1 MTRYPALIVA
11 LAWSAALA
19 TAVVLAPSQPVVGVV
34 AAAAA
39 LPAVAL
45 ALFLRPALFA
55 LALGAALLG
64 VGRAELPAADP
75 LLPARAAALAGS
87 VVAITGQV
95 VDDSRPVGAGTE
107 ALVEP
112 ARIVL
117 GTAALHDI
125 GDLMVRW
132 RGPEQAG
139 FSDQVKAIG
148 KLVLPRDL
156 PAFDRRAYLAQRHVY
171 LELDATSFDVTRPGD
186 GIATLPAWLRKRYT
200 GALDDALPAPHA
212 SVLLGIVLGVRQGI
226 PAALDNA
233 LIATGLIHL
242 LVLSGL
248 KVAVFARMVQAALVP
263 ILGRLATWPAVALIG
278 LYALAGGATPAA
290 VRASAMGGLAIA
302 ATHLGRPSHVWTSLA
317 LTAAAMLGW
326 RPELAWDVGF
336 QLSFA
341 GTAAIILLT
350 PAISRR
356 VRFLPHVLR
365 EPFAVTCAAQVG
377 TLPMMATDFHVLSP
391 VAPIA
396 NALTLPILPILVSA
410 GLLLG
415 ALSIFPE
422 AARVAAIPIAGLLA
436 YIEQVGY
443 VLARAP
449 AAAITIPTFPAWLGV
464 AYYSALG
471 PAVAGANTL
480 GRKRKAAF
488 AAAAIAPMVISA
500 TALVAW
506 ANAPPQAVV
515 MDVGD
520 GQAILLRG
528 PRGVL
533 LIDGGPSPAKLA
545 DGLGAYLPPW
555 QRNLDAL
562 VITAPGL
569 GHVGGLAGFDR
580 SAGRVLV
587 AGTVLKG
594 SAWRTAALEQATRGA
609 TIEPV
614 LAGRN
619 LMVAGF
625 ELQVIAPERGAPGDE
640 TGAAYVALRVVA
652 PGGGTFCD
660 FSDLDIDA
668 QTVAASRLRGPCMY
682 LLLPSGGR
690 SRLAPDLERAAVMAT
705 TQLVASRGAGRMAA
719 GFPPNVLRTDQEGTI
734 TLPL

>member
-1 MTRYPALIVA
+1 MALS
-11 LAWSAALA
+11 WSAALT
-19 TAVVLAPSQPVVGVV
+19 TAVVMFPEQPAVGAVAI
-34 AAAAA
+34 AAAV
-39 LPAVAL
+39 PFFAL
-45 ALFLRPALFA
+45 AFLLRPALIA
-55 LALGAALLG
+55 LAVVAALLA
-64 VGRAELPAADP
+64 VGRAELPPVDP
-75 LLPARAAALAGS
+75 AVPLRAAAVAGS
-87 VVAITGQV
+87 TVLMTGRVA
-95 VDDSRPVGAGTE
+95 DDSRSVAGGAE
-107 ALVEP
+107 VLVEP
-112 ARIVL
+112 NNLVVGVTKLAGVGNL
-117 GTAALHDI
+117 L
-125 GDLMVRW
+125 VRW
-132 RGPEQAG
+132 RGPTQAG
-139 FSDQVKAIG
+139 YGDLMRASG
-148 KLVLPRDL
+148 RLTLPRDL
-156 PAFDRRAYLAQRHVY
+156 PGFDRRAYLSQRQVY
-171 LELDATSFDVTRPGD
+171 LELQASSFDVTSSAAGPG
-186 GIATLPAWLRKRYT
+186 ALPSWLRSRYIT
-200 GALDDALPAPHA
+200 DVNAALPAPHA
-212 SVLLGIVLGVRQGI
+212 AVLLGIVLGIRQGI
-226 PAALDNA
+226 PAELQNA

-248 KVAVFARMVQAALVP
+248 KVAVFARIVQGALTPV
-263 ILGRLATWPAVALIG
+263 LGRLATWPAVALIA
-278 LYALAGGATPAA
+278 LYAMVGGSTPAA

-302 ATHLGRPSHVWTSLA
+302 AAHLGRPSHVWTSLA

-326 RPELAWDVGF
+326 QPELAWDVGF

-365 EPFAVTCAAQVG
+365 QPFAVTCAAQVG

-396 NALTLPILPILVSA
+396 NALTLPILSILVSA

-415 ALSIFPE
+415 ALSVFPE
-422 AARVAAIPIAGLLA
+422 VARVAAIPIAGLLA
-436 YIEQVGY
+436 YIEQVAY

-449 AAAITIPTFPAWLGV
+449 AAAFTIPTFPAWLGL

-471 PAVAGANTL
+471 PAIAGANSF

-488 AAAAIAPMVISA
+488 AAAAIAPMIISA

-562 VITAPGL
+562 VITAAGL
-569 GHVGGLAGFDR
+569 GHVGGLGGFDR

-587 AGTVLKG
+587 AGAVLKG

-614 LAGRN
+614 LAGRS

-652 PGGGTFCD
+652 PDGGTFCD
-660 FSDLDIDA
+660 FSDLDLDA
-668 QTVAASRLRGPCMY
+668 QAIAASRLRGPCAY
-682 LLLPSGGR
+682 VLLPSGGR
-690 SRLAPDLERAAVMAT
+690 SRLAPDLERAAVSAT
-705 TQLVASRGAGRMAA
+705 TQLIASRGPGRMAA
-719 GFPPNVLRTDQEGTI
+719 GFPANVLRTDQEGTI